1 MGFHINHRHW
11 GLCHLLSTHYIR
23 LPVTWAANCYD
34 FSDIF
39 LAHHLLVHT
48 VADLAHSGPIHG
60 MRGRS
65 RSRSSWC
72 CAKCGCRSIEHEFS
86 SGSSVHIWHAS
97 TICASGRLVHAD
109 RQESSL
115 LHESVVSTGEPPCT
129 HSLNHSLSLSVS
141 LDGTSVGTA
150 TSGRSVVRDCGPSR
164 VARQLLLERLLS
176 KTVYPTIHRTGI
188 ELHLD

>member
-129 HSLNHSLSLSVS
+129 HSLNHSLSLSLCHS
-141 LDGTSVGTA
+141 TGLRLAPPLLDEAWFATAGPVG
-150 TSGRSVVRDCGPSR
+150 
-164 VARQLLLERLLS
+164 
-176 KTVYPTIHRTGI
+176 
-188 ELHLD
+188 LHDSCSWSAC